1 MSLSLRPAHLNR
13 YREIAAVVGR
23 HGRVGLVRSVGLDKA
38 FTEGAAAGEDASEQ
52 SSERRAAELA
62 DDLERLGP
70 TFVKLGQL
78 LSARADLLPPAYT
91 TALARLQD
99 CCEPFPFAEVER
111 VVQAELGTRLSRL
124 FVEFDN
130 VPIAAASLG
139 QVHRAQL
146 RGGRMVAV
154 KVQRP
159 GIQDQMASDLEIL
172 GELTDFFDAH
182 SKHAKRYAI
191 GDAFEQFRRALVAE
205 LDYRREAA
213 NLVALRDVLQTRTRM
228 VVPSPFDDFTTS
240 RVLTMEFIEGRKV
253 TDFGPLARVDV
264 DLRPLADELFGAY
277 LEQIL
282 KAGFFHADPH
292 PGNLLVTPD
301 QRLALLDVG
310 MVGRLGPDTRKLL
323 AKLMIALMTA
333 RVDDIVRIAVLLGTP
348 QDDYDETKLADTV
361 SDLMAVVADSPLAEV
376 NVGATLI
383 DLSRRSADAGLRPAR
398 ELALL
403 GKTLLNLETVATCLD
418 PGFDTMAAMQRH
430 LPDLMRSQMGTT
442 SGGALAS
449 MFEAKEFIEE
459 LPGRLN
465 RAMDAVG
472 NGHFELKVQAFDETQ
487 FLKSFHRLA
496 NVAAAGLILAALIV
510 GSALLASSH
519 NNGSAVTN
527 TIALTVFVIAAAT
540 SVALLSWMAL
550 ASRKVRARRRT

>member
-1 MSLSLRPAHLNR
+1 MS
-13 YREIAAVVGR
+13 
-23 HGRVGLVRSVGLDKA
+23 RSHSPRSNGWFKA
-38 FTEGAAAGEDASEQ
+38 SWA
-52 SSERRAAELA
+52 
-62 DDLERLGP
+62 
-70 TFVKLGQL
+70 
-78 LSARADLLPPAYT
+78 
-91 TALARLQD
+91 
-99 CCEPFPFAEVER
+99 
-111 VVQAELGTRLSRL
+111 RLSRL
-124 FVEFDN
+124 FVDFDN
-130 VPIAAASLG
+130 VPVAAASLG
-139 QVHRAQL
+139 QVHRAEL
-146 RGGRMVAV
+146 RGGRVVAV

-182 SKHAKRYAI
+182 SKHARRYAVA
-191 GDAFEQFRRALVAE
+191 DAFEQFRRAVVAE

-213 NLVALRDVLQTRTRM
+213 NLVALGEVLENRPQM
-228 VVPSPFDDFTTS
+228 IVPAPFDDFTTS
-240 RVLTMEFIEGRKV
+240 RVLTMDFIEGRKV
-253 TDFGPLARVDV
+253 TDFGPLARVDM

-282 KAGFFHADPH
+282 KAGLFHADPH
-292 PGNLLVTPD
+292 PGNLLVTAD
-301 QRLALLDVG
+301 QRLALIDVG
-310 MVGRLGPDTRKLL
+310 MIGRIGPDTRTLL
-323 AKLMIALMTA
+323 AKLMIAVMTS
-333 RVDDIVRIAVLLGTP
+333 RVDDIVRIAGLLGTP
-348 QDDYDETKLADTV
+348 QDDYDAPKLADTV
-361 SDLMAVVADSPLAEV
+361 ADLMTVVAASSLSEI

-430 LPDLMRSQMGTT
+430 LPDLMRSQMGGS

-449 MFEAKEFIEE
+449 MLEAKEFIEE

-472 NGHFELKVQAFDETQ
+472 NGNFELKVQAFDETQ

-496 NVAAAGLILAALIV
+496 NVAAAGLILAALII

-519 NNGSAVTN
+519 NNGAAVTN
-527 TIALTVFVIAAAT
+527 TIALTVFVIAVVT
-540 SVALLSWMAL
+540 SLALLGWMAL
-550 ASRKVRARRRT
+550 TSRNVRARRRS